1 MYDIAA
7 VRRDFPILKREV
19 HGIPLVYLDNAAT
32 SQKPASVIDA
42 LSRYY
47 REYNANVHRGVHTLA
62 EEATE
67 GYEQARRVVAHFIGA
82 ENPANLIFTRNTTE
96 AINLFAYAWGGRNL
110 KPGDEVLLTVMEHHS
125 NLVPWQIIAQ
135 QTGAVLRHVDI
146 TEEGLLDMASFYKL
160 LGPKT
165 RVVSVTHMSNVLG
178 TINPVEEIAKAAHEQ
193 GAIVLIDGA
202 QSVPHL
208 PVDVEALGCDL
219 LAFSGHKTL
228 GPTGVGALWV
238 KQELLETLEPFMGGG
253 EMIREV
259 QLDYSTWNTAPYRF
273 EAGTPNIADAIAW
286 AEGIEYLSSLGMEQV
301 REHEIQL
308 TRYALNALKNVQ
320 NLKVYGPADPALK
333 GGVAAFSLEGIHPHD
348 IGTALDQF
356 GVAVRA
362 GHHCAQPLHR
372 RLGVDSSA
380 RASFYLYNTEEE
392 IDKFVEALQAA
403 QEYFSR
409 VPRRAGRSI

>member
-7 VRRDFPILKREV
+7 VRQDFPILKREV
-19 HGIPLVYLDNAAT
+19 HGNPLVYLDNAAT

-67 GYEQARRVVAHFIGA
+67 GYEQARRVVARFIGA

-110 KPGDEVLLTVMEHHS
+110 KPGDEILLTVMEHHS

-392 IDKFVEALQAA
+392 IDKFVEALQAT

>member
-1 MYDIAA
+1 
-7 VRRDFPILKREV
+7 
-19 HGIPLVYLDNAAT
+19 
-32 SQKPASVIDA
+32 
-42 LSRYY
+42 
-47 REYNANVHRGVHTLA
+47 
-62 EEATE
+62 
-67 GYEQARRVVAHFIGA
+67 
-82 ENPANLIFTRNTTE
+82 
-96 AINLFAYAWGGRNL
+96 
-110 KPGDEVLLTVMEHHS
+110 MEHHS

-160 LGPKT
+160 LCPKT

-308 TRYALNALKNVQ
+308 TRYALNALKDVQ

-392 IDKFVEALQAA
+392 IDKFVEALQAT

>member
-1 MYDIAA
+1 M
-7 VRRDFPILKREV
+7 
-19 HGIPLVYLDNAAT
+19 
-32 SQKPASVIDA
+32 
-42 LSRYY
+42 
-47 REYNANVHRGVHTLA
+47 
-62 EEATE
+62 
-67 GYEQARRVVAHFIGA
+67 VAHFIGA

-160 LGPKT
+160 LCPKT

-228 GPTGVGALWV
+228 GPTGVGATV
-238 KQELLETLEPFMGGG
+238 G
-253 EMIREV
+253 
-259 QLDYSTWNTAPYRF
+259 
-273 EAGTPNIADAIAW
+273 EAGAAGDAGALYGRRRDDPRG
-286 AEGIEYLSSLGMEQV
+286 AARLLHLEYRPLSL
-301 REHEIQL
+301 
-308 TRYALNALKNVQ
+308 
-320 NLKVYGPADPALK
+320 
-333 GGVAAFSLEGIHPHD
+333 
-348 IGTALDQF
+348 
-356 GVAVRA
+356 
-362 GHHCAQPLHR
+362 
-372 RLGVDSSA
+372 
-380 RASFYLYNTEEE
+380 
-392 IDKFVEALQAA
+392 
-403 QEYFSR
+403 
-409 VPRRAGRSI
+409 

>member
-7 VRRDFPILKREV
+7 VRQDFPILKREV
-19 HGIPLVYLDNAAT
+19 HGNPLVYLDNAAT

-47 REYNANVHRGVHTLA
+47 SEYNANVHRGVHTLA

-67 GYEQARRVVAHFIGA
+67 GYEQARRVVARFIGA

-110 KPGDEVLLTVMEHHS
+110 KPGDEILLTVMEHHS

-208 PVDVEALGCDL
+208 PVDVAALGCDL

-308 TRYALNALKNVQ
+308 TRYALNALKDVQ

-392 IDKFVEALQAA
+392 IDKFVEALQAT

>member
-7 VRRDFPILKREV
+7 VRQDFPILKREV
-19 HGIPLVYLDNAAT
+19 HGNPLVYLDNAAT

-47 REYNANVHRGVHTLA
+47 SEYNANVHRGVHTLA

-67 GYEQARRVVAHFIGA
+67 GYEQARRVVARFIGA

-110 KPGDEVLLTVMEHHS
+110 KPGDEILLTVMEHHS

-208 PVDVEALGCDL
+208 PVDVAALGCDL

-320 NLKVYGPADPALK
+320 NLKVYGPDDPTLK

-392 IDKFVEALQAA
+392 IDKFVEALQAT